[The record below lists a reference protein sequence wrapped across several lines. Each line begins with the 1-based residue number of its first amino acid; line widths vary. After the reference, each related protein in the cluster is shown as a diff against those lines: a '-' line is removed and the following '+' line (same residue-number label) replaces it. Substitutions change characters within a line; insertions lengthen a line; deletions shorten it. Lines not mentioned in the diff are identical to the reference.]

1 MRNGKSCQHVKKPPA
16 VAPLTPWLWPSN
28 PWHYIDTD
36 YAEDEKGN
44 YFILVDAHSR
54 WPEIYF
60 MQKKR
65 ESDTNRGRCYLT
77 GTFFQIQISGA
88 LRQ

>member
-28 PWHYIDTD
+28 PWHYIHTD

-60 MQKKR
+60 MQKKK
-65 ESDTNRGRCYLT
+65 ESDGNRGRCYLT
-77 GTFFQIQISGA
+77 GNFFQIQISGA